1 MKALV
6 VEDTLTSL
14 AAVTFQLERMGITPV
29 SARDGASG
37 LEAFDAHK
45 PDLVL
50 LDIILPGIDG
60 YEVARR
66 IRAREKEGEW
76 TPIIFLT
83 AKASDQDLEAGIAA
97 GGDDY
102 LTKPVSEIVLRAK
115 LNAMQRIMQMRYSLL
130 VVSRKLAAANQE
142 LQRLSSLDGLTG
154 ISNRRQFDET
164 LDREW
169 RRAVRGRH
177 GLTLIF
183 GDVDFFKQYND
194 VYGHQ
199 AGDECLKSVARLLGT
214 QAKRPGDLIARYG
227 GEEFAA
233 ILPDT
238 DGKGAILVGESMRR
252 SVEREA
258 ILHSGSSVAQVVT
271 ISVGVA
277 VAAPKRGSTY
287 ANLVQAA
294 DRALYA
300 AKEQGRNR
308 TCFAEV

>member
-14 AAVTFQLERMGITPV
+14 AAVSFQLERMGITPV
-29 SARDGASG
+29 CARDGASG

-45 PDLVL
+45 PDLIL

-83 AKASDQDLEAGIAA
+83 ARASDEDLEQGIAA

-115 LNAMQRIMQMRYSLL
+115 LNAMQRIMQMRYSL
-130 VVSRKLAAANQE
+130 VVLTRKLAAANQE

-169 RRAVRGRH
+169 RRAIRARL
-177 GLTLIF
+177 GLTLMF
-183 GDVDFFKQYND
+183 CDVDFFKQYND

-199 AGDECLKSVARLLGT
+199 AGDECLKNVARILVA
-214 QAKRPGDLIARYG
+214 QVKRPGDLVARYG

-238 DGKGAILVGESMRR
+238 DSKGAVLLGENMRR
-252 SVEREA
+252 AVEADA
-258 ILHSGSSVAQVVT
+258 IAHSGSSVAPVVT
-271 ISVGVA
+271 VSVGVA
-277 VAAPKRGSTY
+277 VARPKRGGDQST
-287 ANLVQAA
+287 LIQAA

-308 TCFAEV
+308 TCIAEA